1 MKIFVLGMP
10 GSGKT
15 TLGRS
20 LARLK
25 AVAFVDLDE
34 QIERESGKIVRQIF
48 DEQGESAFRKLEAR
62 VLREWCTREQDFV
75 MATGGGT
82 PCFADNIQVI
92 NRSGLS
98 LFLDVNP
105 DMITERLR
113 KTDLT
118 TRPLFANVKAED
130 LKKKIE
136 EMRSQRVSFYHLAHV
151 RLSAEMSAED
161 ILTVI
166 DTAKRK

>member
-20 LARLK
+20 LAQLK
-25 AVAFVDLDE
+25 TVAFVDLDE
-34 QIERESGKIVRQIF
+34 KIESESGKTVRQIF
-48 DEQGESAFRKLEAR
+48 DEQGEPAFRKLEAR
-62 VLREWCTREQDFV
+62 VLREYCARNEDFV

-82 PCFADNIQVI
+82 PCYADNIQVI
-92 NRSGLS
+92 NRAGLS
-98 LFLDVNP
+98 LFLDVTP
-105 DMITERLR
+105 QVISERLL

-118 TRPLFANVKAED
+118 TRPLFANVKTED

-136 EMRSQRVSFYHLAHV
+136 EMRSQRVSFYHLAHLRV
-151 RLSAEMSAED
+151 SVDMSMED

-166 DTAKRK
+166 ETARLK